1 VFKVASM
8 EKVKLNEL
16 LMDLRADQAKSKCE
30 HYEAMRRIDDRS
42 RWMGYVVTFN
52 CILLSVLLLK
62 IFSE

>member
-1 VFKVASM
+1 M

-16 LMDLRADQAKSKCE
+16 LMDLRADQGKSKCE
-30 HYEAMRRIDDRS
+30 RYEAMRRIDDRS
-42 RWMGYVVTFN
+42 RWIGYVVSFN